1 MTTES
6 SDVKLARVEE
16 KIDALMEGVGDLRAD
31 VKAFAGRI
39 TRLEELTRDAVPQVW
54 KLKERVA
61 ELERDTAN
69 LQLDLE
75 RLRQDYEAS
84 KQSYEGSQQ
93 RRSNRWWD
101 VAKMALS
108 PAVAALVMWLLMRQ
122 WG

>member
-16 KIDALMEGVGDLRAD
+16 KIDAIMEGVGDLRAD

-39 TRLEELTRDAVPQVW
+39 TRLEESTRDAVPQVW
-54 KLKERVA
+54 LLKERVA

-84 KQSYEGSQQ
+84 KQ
-93 RRSNRWWD
+93 RRGNRWWD
-101 VAKMALS
+101 IAQMAISPVVATI
-108 PAVAALVMWLLMRQ
+108 VMWLLMRQ
-122 WG
+122 WGG

>member
-1 MTTES
+1 MHDMTETAEI
-6 SDVKLARVEE
+6 KLARVEE
-16 KIDALMEGVGDLRAD
+16 KIDALTRGVADLSED
-31 VKAFAGRI
+31 VKAFGGRI
-39 TRLEELTRDAVPQVW
+39 TRLEEATRDAVPQVW

-84 KQSYEGSQQ
+84 KQ
-93 RRSNRWWD
+93 RRGNRWWD

>member
-31 VKAFAGRI
+31 VKVFGDRI
-39 TRLEELTRDAVPQVW
+39 TRLEESTREAIPQVW

-69 LQLDLE
+69 LKLELE
-75 RLRQDYEAS
+75 RLRQEYERG
-84 KQSYEGSQQ
+84 KRTTGG
-93 RRSNRWWD
+93 RWWE
-101 VAKMALS
+101 VAKFALS
-108 PAVAALVMWLLMRQ
+108 PAIAAAVGWLLGRK
-122 WG
+122 GG